1 MTSLAHSHA
10 SYDAIVI
17 GARCAGAATAMLLAR
32 RGLRLLVADR
42 AAYGSDTLSTNALMR
57 GGVLQLSRW
66 GLLEEIIAARTPPV
80 RRVTFHYDDES
91 LEVPIANRDGV
102 GALFAPRRTVLDKAL
117 ADAARAAGADLLYG
131 VRLVDL
137 VRDAQG
143 RVTGAVIEDR
153 HEGARS
159 IRADV
164 VIGADGIRSTVAGL
178 VGSETTH
185 RGSNAGWVV
194 FGYWRGLPVDGY
206 HWHYRLG
213 VSAGVIPTNDGQT
226 LVFAAAPPWR
236 FRSSGTGVDTAGGYR
251 RVIEAVAPELAER
264 FEQAELVGPLHGFAG
279 EQGFLRRCWGPGW
292 ALVGDAGYFR
302 DPITAHGITDALR
315 DAELLARAVVDGS
328 PRALA
333 DYEATRNDLVM
344 DLFQVTDE
352 IASYTWDMA
361 RVRDLHR
368 ALSRAMNQEVRM
380 LNALGDWPAR
390 GGQALP
396 TAAVAAPP
404 AGVPAL
410 EAS

>member
-1 MTSLAHSHA
+1 MTSLAHAHP

-32 RGLRLLVADR
+32 RGLRVLVADR

-66 GLLEEIIAARTPPV
+66 GLLDEIVAARTPPV
-80 RRVTFHYDDES
+80 RRVTFHYDDET
-91 LEVPIANRDGV
+91 LEVPIADRDGV
-102 GALFAPRRTVLDKAL
+102 SALYAPRRTVLDKAL
-117 ADAARAAGADLLYG
+117 ADAARAAGADVVHG

-137 VRDAQG
+137 VRDEQG

-153 HEGARS
+153 HAGARS

-164 VIGADGIRSTVAGL
+164 VIGADGIRSTVARL

-185 RGSNAGWVV
+185 RGANAGWVV
-194 FGYWRGLPVDGY
+194 FGYWRGLPIDGY

-213 VSAGVIPTNDGQT
+213 VSAGVIPTNDDQT
-226 LVFAAAPPWR
+226 LVFAAALPWQ
-236 FRSSGTGVDTAGGYR
+236 FRSGTGVDTAGGYR
-251 RVIEAVAPELAER
+251 RVIEAVAPDLAQR

-279 EQGFLRRCWGPGW
+279 ELGFLRRCWGPGW

-315 DAELLARAVVDGS
+315 DAELLARAVVEGS
-328 PRALA
+328 TRALA
-333 DYEATRNDLVM
+333 DYEATRNNLVM
-344 DLFQVTDE
+344 DLFEVTDE
-352 IASYTWDMA
+352 IASYAWDMS

-368 ALSRAMNQEVRM
+368 ALSKAMNHEVRM
-380 LNALGDWPAR
+380 LNTLGDWPAR
-390 GGQALP
+390 GDLALP
-396 TAAVAAPP
+396 TAAGAAPLV
-404 AGVPAL
+404 GVPAL

>member
-1 MTSLAHSHA
+1 MTSLGRSQA
-10 SYDAIVI
+10 SYDAIIV

-32 RGLRLLVADR
+32 RGLRVLVVDR
-42 AAYGSDTLSTNALMR
+42 SGYGSDTLSTNALMR
-57 GGVLQLSRW
+57 GGVLQLARW
-66 GLLEEIIAARTPPV
+66 GVLDSIVAAGTPAV
-80 RRVTFHYDDES
+80 RRVSFHYDDET
-91 LEVPIANRDGV
+91 LDVPIANRDGV
-102 GALFAPRRTVLDKAL
+102 EALYAPRRTVLDKAL
-117 ADAARAAGADLLYG
+117 SDAAQAAGADVVYG

-137 VRDAQG
+137 VRDPQG

-153 HEGARS
+153 HEGVRS

-164 VIGADGIRSTVAGL
+164 VIGADGIRSTVARL
-178 VGSETTH
+178 VGTETTH
-185 RGSNAGWVV
+185 QGSHAGWVV
-194 FGYWRGLPVDGY
+194 FGYWGGLPVDGY

-213 VSAGVIPTNDGQT
+213 VSAGVIPTNDDQT

-236 FRSSGTGVDTAGGYR
+236 FRTSSGVDTAGGYR
-251 RVIEAVAPELAER
+251 RVIEAVAPELAGR
-264 FEQAELVGPLHGFAG
+264 FERAELAGPLHGFAG
-279 EQGFLRRCWGPGW
+279 ELGYLRRCWGPGW

-328 PRALA
+328 PGALA

-352 IASYTWDMA
+352 IASYAWEMP

-368 ALSRAMNQEVRM
+368 ALSKAMNQEVRM

-390 GGQALP
+390 GGQTKP
-396 TAAVAAPP
+396 TAAVAVPP
-404 AGVPAL
+404 ATVAAL
-410 EAS
+410 GAL

>member
-1 MTSLAHSHA
+1 MMSQSRSLS

-32 RGLRLLVADR
+32 RGLRVLVADR

-66 GLLEEIIAARTPPV
+66 GLLDEIVAARTPPV

-91 LEVPIANRDGV
+91 LEVPIAHRDGV
-102 GALFAPRRTVLDKAL
+102 GALYAPRRTVLDRTL
-117 ADAARAAGADLLYG
+117 ADAAGAAGADLLYG

-137 VRDAQG
+137 VRDTQG

-153 HEGARS
+153 HEGVRS

-164 VIGADGIRSTVAGL
+164 VIGADGIRSTVARL
-178 VGSETTH
+178 VGTETTH
-185 RGSNAGWVV
+185 QGSHAGWVV

-213 VSAGVIPTNDGQT
+213 VSAGVIPTNDDQT
-226 LVFAAAPPWR
+226 LVFAAASPWR
-236 FRSSGTGVDTAGGYR
+236 FRSSTGVDTAGGYR

-264 FEQAELVGPLHGFAG
+264 FEQAELAGPLHGFAG
-279 EQGFLRRCWGPGW
+279 ELGYLRRCWGPGW

-352 IASYTWDMA
+352 IASYAWDMP

-368 ALSRAMNQEVRM
+368 ALSKAMNQEVRM

-390 GGQALP
+390 GGQ
-396 TAAVAAPP
+396 TAGVAAPP
-404 AGVPAL
+404 PGVPIL